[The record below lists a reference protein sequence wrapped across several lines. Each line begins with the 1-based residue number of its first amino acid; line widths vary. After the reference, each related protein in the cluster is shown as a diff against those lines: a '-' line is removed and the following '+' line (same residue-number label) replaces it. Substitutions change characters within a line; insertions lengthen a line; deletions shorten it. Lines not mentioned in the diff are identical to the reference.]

1 MELLLR
7 VVGQAS
13 RLRAE
18 EDRRDACPTLT
29 VRYRNVEAVYFRAIP
44 YDWEMFLEKRH
55 NRPENLSDQERRE
68 ILARKPALEWSAKL
82 PPTTDYKEK
91 TFETPAPDSLKPGFY
106 FIAASHDPKFG
117 ETDNIVSMTDVW
129 VSGLA
134 LVTRTRD
141 GRIEG
146 FVLKADSGEPVSGR
160 RGVRLASRQP
170 GQPRRRSR
178 R

>member
-1 MELLLR
+1 
-7 VVGQAS
+7 
-13 RLRAE
+13 
-18 EDRRDACPTLT
+18 
-29 VRYRNVEAVYFRAIP
+29 
-44 YDWEMFLEKRH
+44 MFLDKRH

-117 ETDNIVSMTDVW
+117 ETDNIVSLTDVW
-129 VSGLA
+129 VSDLA

-146 FVLKADSGEPVSGR
+146 FVLQGR
-160 RGVRLASRQP
+160 LGRAGRRGRGVRLAPRQP
-170 GQPRRRSR
+170 GQPHRRSR
-178 R
+178 P

>member
-1 MELLLR
+1 M
-7 VVGQAS
+7 
-13 RLRAE
+13 
-18 EDRRDACPTLT
+18 
-29 VRYRNVEAVYFRAIP
+29 
-44 YDWEMFLEKRH
+44 
-55 NRPENLSDQERRE
+55 NLNDQERRE
-68 ILARKPALEWSAKL
+68 IVARKPALEWSAKL
-82 PPTTDYKEK
+82 PPTADYKQK

-117 ETDNIVSMTDVW
+117 EADNVVSLADVW

-146 FVLKADSGEPVSGR
+146 FVLKADSGEPVNGA

-170 GQPRRRSR
+170 GQPRCGPGPDHR
-178 R
+178 